1 LNTEVEIVGDNIVS
15 AVFVVFG
22 LDVATP
28 SAELSVSSYTEFRAT
43 LGRTSTPA
51 VR

>member
-1 LNTEVEIVGDNIVS
+1 MNTEVEIVGDNIVS
-15 AVFVVFG
+15 AVQ
-22 LDVATP
+22 LADVATP
-28 SAELSVSSYTEFRAT
+28 ELSVSSYREFRPT